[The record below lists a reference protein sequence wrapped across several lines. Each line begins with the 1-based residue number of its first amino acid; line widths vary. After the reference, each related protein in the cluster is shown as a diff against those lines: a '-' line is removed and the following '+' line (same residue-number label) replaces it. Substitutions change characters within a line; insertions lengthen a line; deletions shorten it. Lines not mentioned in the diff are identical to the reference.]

1 MGLKGCALRV
11 MTRALS
17 VVELC
22 YICLAYFA
30 YMSPIIP
37 KYKYVLVGRTRLA
50 KAEVSDWLLGSSI
63 CQCGGANK
71 FEL

>member
-22 YICLAYFA
+22 YL
-30 YMSPIIP
+30 SRTREPIIP
-37 KYKYVLVGRTRLA
+37 KYKYVLVGRNRLA